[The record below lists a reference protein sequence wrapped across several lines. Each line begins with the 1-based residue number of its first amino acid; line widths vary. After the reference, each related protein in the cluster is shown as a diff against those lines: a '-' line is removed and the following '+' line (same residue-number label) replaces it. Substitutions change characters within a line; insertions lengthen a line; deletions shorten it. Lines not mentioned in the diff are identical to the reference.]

1 MSRLATRQSQRGITL
16 VIGLIMLVLITL
28 VVTTAFSLSTTNLR
42 SVGNMQVREEA
53 ISAAN
58 SAIADLVAD
67 ISSANPPSDIAGDA
81 RLADKT
87 IDIDND
93 GTADYTVEFLNPS
106 LDPDDDP
113 ILNCVR
119 ASQAINES
127 LSSVT
132 LPSTLSSSA
141 YWNSI
146 WEIIAEV
153 TDDRSGAKVR
163 VREGLRVLLTQAQ
176 KDDLCA

>member
-1 MSRLATRQSQRGITL
+1 MRQLASRRSQRGITL

-53 ISAAN
+53 IAASN
-58 SAIADLVAD
+58 SAIEIFMGQV
-67 ISSANPPSDIAGDA
+67 SSANPPSLDA
-81 RLADKT
+81 ADPRLDDQA

-93 GTADYTVEFLNPS
+93 GTADYTVTFDAVPE
-106 LDPDDDP
+106 
-113 ILNCVR
+113 CVR
-119 ASQAINES
+119 IYQAINES

-132 LPSTLSSSA
+132 LPVTLTSAA

-146 WEIIAEV
+146 WGISATA
-153 TDDRSGAKVR
+153 TDNSSGAR
-163 VREGLRVLLTQAQ
+163 VSIHQGVRVLLTQAQ
-176 KDDLCA
+176 KDALCP

>member
-1 MSRLATRQSQRGITL
+1 MRQLATRQSQRGITL

-58 SAIADLVAD
+58 SAVADLLAD
-67 ISSANPPSDIAGDA
+67 ISSANPPSDDAGDA
-81 RLADKT
+81 RLADKA

-93 GTADYTVEFLNPS
+93 GTADYTVTF
-106 LDPDDDP
+106 DDP
-113 ILNCVR
+113 MVCVR

-132 LPSTLSSSA
+132 LPTSLTSSA

-146 WEIIAEV
+146 WEIGATV
-153 TDDRSGAKVR
+153 TDDRSGASVR
-163 VREGLRVLLTQAQ
+163 IHEGLRVLLTQAQ
-176 KDDLCA
+176 KDALCV

>member
-1 MSRLATRQSQRGITL
+1 MRQPASRRSQHGITL

-42 SVGNMQVREEA
+42 SVGNMQVRDEA
-53 ISAAN
+53 IAATN
-58 SAIADLVAD
+58 SAIEDLMGD
-67 ISSANPPSDIAGDA
+67 ISSANPPSDLAGDA
-81 RLADKT
+81 RLADQA

-93 GTADYTVEFLNPS
+93 GTADYTVTF
-106 LDPDDDP
+106 DDP
-113 ILNCVR
+113 MVCIR

-132 LPSTLSSSA
+132 LPVTLSSSA

-146 WEIIAEV
+146 WEISATA
-153 TDDRSGAKVR
+153 TDDRSGATVR
-163 VREGLRVLLTQAQ
+163 IHEGIRVLLTQAQ